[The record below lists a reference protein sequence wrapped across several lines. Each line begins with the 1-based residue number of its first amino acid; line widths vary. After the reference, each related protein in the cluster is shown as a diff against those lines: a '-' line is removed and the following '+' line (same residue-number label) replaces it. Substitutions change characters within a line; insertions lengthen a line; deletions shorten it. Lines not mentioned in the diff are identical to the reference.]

1 MKEYRVACPG
11 CLKIITIEMD
21 ECDERRNEDK
31 FFIVVCGHCSHQWY
45 AKIFESLSVYP
56 FMLIE
61 QKGGE

>member
-1 MKEYRVACPG
+1 MKGYHVACPG
-11 CLKIITIEMD
+11 CMRMIEIEMD
-21 ECDERRNEDK
+21 KDDKRRNEDK

-61 QKGGE
+61 QKGG